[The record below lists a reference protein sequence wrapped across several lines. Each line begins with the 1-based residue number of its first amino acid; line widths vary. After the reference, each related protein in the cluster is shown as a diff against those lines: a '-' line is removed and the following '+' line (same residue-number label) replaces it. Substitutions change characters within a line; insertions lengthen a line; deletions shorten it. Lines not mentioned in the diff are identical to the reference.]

1 MIGAFSFKGL
11 TAVLIFFGL
20 GLSIL
25 HQSYSSANLI
35 AEGGKYLLFGLT
47 GLCSVLITFFLG
59 YVYIKWF
66 HVHHVS
72 WLSTNLNTLIPLV
85 FSFYALS
92 NLVDLFYNF
101 SDSVQGAV
109 AYYYSPK
116 NILLF
121 ENWLFDLLLSLIFGF
136 TLLRLSS
143 IALNKQKVSMKNLYR
158 LTIVCLASYSIRG
171 ILEVILGTYFIII
184 STGQFVFDVSGL
196 LRLVYMLGVLLE
208 SVTLI
213 LLSVDVYRKKDLSK
227 WSVIAAFHFVAIGW
241 LLQKS
246 ALIGLNSQYLSI
258 LGLYLPLNYV
268 VIPIIREG
276 GVLVA
281 SLLTVIVSK
290 SLIGGERLR
299 DRNFKLSLAAIFI
312 FSISGILVDTF
323 TVLSSISS
331 LIPYTWVFLFSGS
344 SLPAE
349 LIRLSSHI
357 PVLSIALL
365 LCRQPPQ

>member
-1 MIGAFSFKGL
+1 
-11 TAVLIFFGL
+11 LIFFGL

-35 AEGGKYLLFGLT
+35 SAGGKYLLFGLT
-47 GLCSVLITFFLG
+47 GLCSVLIIFFLG
-59 YVYIKWF
+59 YVCIKWF
-66 HVHHVS
+66 HVHRVS
-72 WLSTNLNTLIPLV
+72 WLSTDLNTLVPLV
-85 FSFYALS
+85 FGFYALS
-92 NLVDLFYNF
+92 NLVDLFYDF
-101 SDSVQGAV
+101 SGSVQGAV
-109 AYYYSPK
+109 SYYYSPK

-121 ENWLFDLLLSLIFGF
+121 ENWLFNFLLSLIFGF

-143 IALNKQKVSMKNLYR
+143 IALNKQKASMKNLYK
-158 LTIVCLASYSIRG
+158 LTIVCLTSYSIKG

-196 LRLVYMLGVLLE
+196 LRLVYILGVLLE

-213 LLSVDVYRKKDLSK
+213 LLSVDVYRKKDLFE
-227 WSVIAAFHFVAIGW
+227 WSVVAAFHFVAIGW
-241 LLQKS
+241 LLQES
-246 ALIGLNSQYLSI
+246 ALIGLNSQYFSI

-357 PVLSIALL
+357 PVLSIGLL
-365 LCRQPPQ
+365 LRRQPPQ